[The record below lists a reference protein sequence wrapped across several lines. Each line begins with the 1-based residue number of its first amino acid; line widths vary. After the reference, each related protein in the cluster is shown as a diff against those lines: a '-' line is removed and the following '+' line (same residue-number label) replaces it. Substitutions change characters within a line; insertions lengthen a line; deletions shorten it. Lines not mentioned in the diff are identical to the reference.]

1 MSGGEENEFDLK
13 SFVTTVNQQFQALNM
28 RLDSFQPPSPAGSRK
43 HPSSEEE
50 EYSDRSNE
58 KRRRVESRRD
68 SHVGSIKMTIP
79 SFKGK
84 NDPELYLEWER
95 KIEHVFD
102 CHNYSEEKKIKL
114 AVVEFTDYGGINL

>member
-1 MSGGEENEFDLK
+1 MSGGGEENEFDLK

-28 RLDSFQPPSPAGSRK
+28 RLDSFQPPSRAGIRK

-58 KRRRVESRRD
+58 RRRRGESRRD
-68 SHVGSIKMTIP
+68 SHWGGIKMTIP

-84 NDPELYLEWER
+84 NDPKLYLDTTR
-95 KIEHVFD
+95 KRLHSGKQ
-102 CHNYSEEKKIKL
+102 NT
-114 AVVEFTDYGGINL
+114 AVGS

>member
-28 RLDSFQPPSPAGSRK
+28 RLDSFQPPSRAGSRK
-43 HPSSEEE
+43 HPSSEED

-58 KRRRVESRRD
+58 RRRRVESRRD

-102 CHNYSEEKKIKL
+102 CYNYSEEKKIKL
-114 AVVEFTDYGGINL
+114 AVVEFTDYASIW